1 MKKMFLTL
9 LISLSVSLFADCTD
23 CDTHKCPAEKM
34 GTCEKKI
41 ESQCEIA
48 FSDLAYNIGQMFRHV
63 QDDEHVKKSLSK
75 IVANA
80 IFMVSEAR
88 ESGISISKADCNR
101 IIDELDNDTRTELL
115 KFISYKNEV
124 VRTMN
129 ETTCDEECTDDA
141 DCKDCK
147 KKDDL
152 KKECCDEIKRSVDC
166 DDCQDCD
173 EETIDCKDC
182 KKEVKK
188 DVVAATR
195 TCCREDEDCKKS
207 DEVCD
212 CGCEIRGCKCDKD
225 CQDCCPKKDCCKKIE
240 CCDDQ
245 KRVMHC
251 DGDSCSL

>member
-1 MKKMFLTL
+1 MKKVFLAL
-9 LISLSVSLFADCTD
+9 LISLSVPMFVDCTD

-101 IIDELDNDTRTELL
+101 IIDELDDDTRTELL

-129 ETTCDEECTDDA
+129 ETTCDN
-141 DCKDCK
+141 
-147 KKDDL
+147 
-152 KKECCDEIKRSVDC
+152 
-166 DDCQDCD
+166 
-173 EETIDCKDC
+173 
-182 KKEVKK
+182 
-188 DVVAATR
+188 
-195 TCCREDEDCKKS
+195 DCKKS
-207 DEVCD
+207 DETCD

-225 CQDCCPKKDCCKKIE
+225 CQDCCPKKDCCKKTE